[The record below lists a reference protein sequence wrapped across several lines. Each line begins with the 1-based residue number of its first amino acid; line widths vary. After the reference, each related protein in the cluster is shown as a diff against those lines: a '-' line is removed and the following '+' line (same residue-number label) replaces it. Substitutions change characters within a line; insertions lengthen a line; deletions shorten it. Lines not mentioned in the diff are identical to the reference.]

1 MKTMFKF
8 NKWIDKIEK
17 YILEVWIFRLWLI
30 VGVTAII
37 LYFFRLFDLITVI
50 KIVSALIIALLPIY
64 VNATKKKQDVRI
76 MAFTSQYL
84 LEEDKSKVD
93 DLLDLLITGK
103 WKSYKLDPVKTFF
116 GSLEDLSKNGDVEI
130 RRRIAE
136 ALPALFILDVESSK
150 KLFYILRQD
159 YDESF
164 WKSDIRR
171 RAIQSL
177 SNIIEIDKEF
187 VLNNLYIRSKD
198 EIYTVIAIIEVL
210 AIIRKDKPKKANNI
224 YNIIRKGIE
233 DYSFEEQ
240 EAIESLWKFIEM
252 VDKDKRKTIL
262 ELERLKETDNITF
275 AICLAR
281 NFRKLCNY
289 PRCMEENFCSSDFS
303 DKILNYMVFFLNP
316 SNDDNV
322 RRPICRCLDCLLLIF
337 SQKSHPCYEQAKRLI
352 WGIFTDK
359 DIVIRLSALDKL
371 DNLYDINSIYCHQLL
386 SYLIQNESDPDLLSR
401 NKRLYYRLYDYSIEF
416 PIHQSNTYNVNF

>member
-1 MKTMFKF
+1 MFKF
-8 NKWIDKIEK
+8 NKWINKIEK
-17 YILEVWIFRLWLI
+17 HRLEAWVFRLWLI
-30 VGVTAII
+30 AGVTAII

-64 VNATKKKQDVRI
+64 VNTAKKKQDARI

-84 LEEDKSKVD
+84 LEEDKSRVD
-93 DLLDLLITGK
+93 DLLDLLITDK
-103 WKSYKLDPVKTFF
+103 WKSYKLDPVQTFF
-116 GSLEDLSKNGDVEI
+116 NSLEDLSKNGDVEI

-150 KLFYILRQD
+150 KLFDILRQD

-171 RAIQSL
+171 RATQSL
-177 SNIIEIDKEF
+177 SNIIKIDKEF

-198 EIYTVIAIIEVL
+198 EIYTVIAIMEVL
-210 AIIRKDKPKKANNI
+210 AVIRKDKPKKANKI
-224 YNIIRKGIE
+224 YNKIRKDME
-233 DYSFEEQ
+233 EYSFGEQEQ
-240 EAIESLWKFIEM
+240 EAIESLWSFLEM
-252 VDKDKRKTIL
+252 VNKVSRKTIV
-262 ELERLKETDNITF
+262 EFERLKETDNLTF

-289 PRCMEENFCSSDFS
+289 PRCMEEKFCSSDLS
-303 DKILNYMVFFLNP
+303 DKILSYMVFFLNP
-316 SNDDNV
+316 NNDDNV

-337 SQKSHPCYEQAKRLI
+337 SQGNHPCYEQAKKLI

-359 DIVIRLSALDKL
+359 DIVIRLSALDKI
-371 DNLYDINSIYCHQLL
+371 DNIYDIDRIYCYQIL
-386 SYLIQNESDPDLLSR
+386 SYLVQNESDTDLLTR
-401 NKRLYYRLYDYSIEF
+401 NNRLYYRLYGNSIEV
-416 PIHQSNTYNVNF
+416 PIYKSDTYNVNF

>member
-1 MKTMFKF
+1 MFKF